1 MADNKNFDG
10 LYFVPGDEDGQL
22 EISFFTFNDEVN
34 KGSPIENNAVGDKF
48 HVALFKED
56 DEGDITFDETFEAIF
71 ADPVVYLKGLAEMGI
86 YGTFVR
92 KTEKS
97 QIWFDDYLTRTMD
110 HVTITHKQ

>member
-1 MADNKNFDG
+1 MTAIKKNLNLGSKTMADSKNFDG

-97 QIWFDDYLTRTMD
+97 QKWFDD
-110 HVTITHKQ
+110 